1 MRTNRL
7 FLALAFAF
15 VLGGSNVFAQ
25 SPDNDKQ
32 PRKQRQRPTPEQM
45 TEFQAK
51 RMENRLMLDDATA
64 AKFIPLY
71 KEYLQALK
79 DCRKPDE
86 AQAGKRNFERTDEE
100 IEQAIQ
106 DRFDRQQ
113 KALDTK
119 KKYFDSFKKIL
130 NARQLEKVFAPAA
143 GNFGPKKWDGRK
155 NNRRWDAPRH
165 CPGHHGCGTPE
176 ACPFFRE

>member
-86 AQAGKRNFERTDEE
+86 AQTGKRNFERTDEE

-130 NARQLEKVFAPAA
+130 NARQLEKVFAPAP
-143 GNFGPKKWDGRK
+143 GNFGPKAWNGPKANKRK
-155 NNRRWDAPRH
+155 DVPRH
-165 CPGHHGCGTPE
+165 CPGHHGAGMPE